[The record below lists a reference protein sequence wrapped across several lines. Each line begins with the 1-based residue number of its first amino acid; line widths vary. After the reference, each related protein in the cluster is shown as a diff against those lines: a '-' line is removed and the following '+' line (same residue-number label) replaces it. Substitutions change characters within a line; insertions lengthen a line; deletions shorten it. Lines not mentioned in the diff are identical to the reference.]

1 MERLLPDDP
10 MRNLI
15 DWLPMLKVSEST
27 QQVDFQATDPGV
39 LAVIGEAAETT
50 MNVLHRGIGS
60 IGNLLAHSAVAIE
73 DGSISSDSVEALGYL
88 MASLGAFG
96 AGSMLLAAR
105 CRRELADYQPD
116 GCQSDHA
123 H

>member
-1 MERLLPDDP
+1 MERLIPDEP
-10 MRNLI
+10 MRDLL
-15 DWLPMLKVSEST
+15 DLLPMLKVSERT
-27 QQVDFQATDPGV
+27 QQADYQATDPGV
-39 LAVIGEAAETT
+39 LAGIGEAAETT

-73 DGSISSDSVEALGYL
+73 DGSISSDSIAALGDL
-88 MASLGAFG
+88 MASIGALA
-96 AGSMLLAAR
+96 AGSMVLAAR

-116 GCQSDHA
+116 DCPSDHA

>member
-88 MASLGAFG
+88 MASLGALA
-96 AGSMLLAAR
+96 AGSMVLAAR

>member
-1 MERLLPDDP
+1 MERLLPDEP
-10 MRNLI
+10 MLDLI
-15 DWLPMLKVSEST
+15 QWLPMLPVTSA
-27 QQVDFQATDPGV
+27 QQVDYQAADPGV

-88 MASLGAFG
+88 MASLGALG

-116 GCQSDHA
+116 DCPSDHA

>member
-1 MERLLPDDP
+1 MERPLPDEP
-10 MRNLI
+10 MRDLL
-15 DWLPMLKVSEST
+15 DFLPMLKVSEST
-27 QQVDFQATDPGV
+27 QQADYQATDPGV

-88 MASLGAFG
+88 MASLGALA
-96 AGSMLLAAR
+96 AGSMVLATR

>member
-1 MERLLPDDP
+1 MERLLPDEP
-10 MRNLI
+10 MLDLI
-15 DWLPMLKVSEST
+15 QWLPMLPVTSA
-27 QQVDFQATDPGV
+27 QQVDYQAADPGV

-88 MASLGAFG
+88 MASLGALA
-96 AGSMLLAAR
+96 AGSMVLAAR

-116 GCQSDHA
+116 DCPSDHA